1 MKEAEWLY
9 HLDVRWGSCPA
20 VAARASACPGL
31 MIRSCDSPAVKPEAV
46 RSCASLL
53 IPDSQECTGECCI
66 LLEPLFRISPEP
78 PMSGKRRSPWV
89 MPREHPKETLPFP
102 GHCLSPAV
110 LKMPLS
116 SWSWAWV
123 PPWFLSYIQIANKKC
138 DNERLTDAPG
148 ISNLQADYF
157 AYDAKRTGLGPC
169 S

>member
-1 MKEAEWLY
+1 MYFSLVSTSVKEAEWLY

-20 VAARASACPGL
+20 VAARASGCPGL

-89 MPREHPKETLPFP
+89 MPRAPQGNAALPRALP
-102 GHCLSPAV
+102 I
-110 LKMPLS
+110 S
-116 SWSWAWV
+116 SCA
-123 PPWFLSYIQIANKKC
+123 
-138 DNERLTDAPG
+138 EDA
-148 ISNLQADYF
+148 IEQLEL
-157 AYDAKRTGLGPC
+157 GLGPSLVFVLYPDC
-169 S
+169 KQKVQ